1 MTTGDKSA
9 HTPWQTIGQEPSK
22 ILDLDCIPTGFVL
35 QNPSCMGKTVKELIK
50 HLQERQE
57 HLGVNVFHFKSI
69 LENHDQVEPS
79 KYPLQPQNVISSGGV
94 QKSTSPPGDTQRTGL
109 QGL

>member
-1 MTTGDKSA
+1 
-9 HTPWQTIGQEPSK
+9 
-22 ILDLDCIPTGFVL
+22 
-35 QNPSCMGKTVKELIK
+35 MGKTVKELIK

-79 KYPLQPQNVISSGGV
+79 KYPLEAQNVISSGRGV
-94 QKSTSPPGDTQRTGL
+94 QKSTSPPGDTQKTVSASMDLRNWGYQRPHQLLTAI
-109 QGL
+109 